1 MSATHDEYPA
11 EPLALRWT
19 LNPAQW
25 DFVHSPARFSLYI
38 GGIGA
43 GKTFAGAARA
53 TLRALEDRGSLGL
66 VGAPTWAML
75 RDTTQ
80 RALFELLPRQAIR
93 RVYRSERRIELRN
106 GSEILLRSLDQPD
119 FARGLNLAWFW
130 LDEAPLCGYYAWEVL
145 KGRLR
150 QPGHATAAWAT
161 GTPHGR
167 DGFAR
172 DFELAPRRNHALF
185 RASTWSN
192 AHNLPPD
199 FVADLGYGGAF
210 EQQEVYGL
218 FVAFEG
224 LVYAFDASVGG
235 NLAEWEGGPFSRVI
249 GGIDWGYTNPA
260 VALVIGLDGDRRA
273 WQVEE
278 FYQRRASLEET
289 IIPAIVDLTRRRGVQ
304 VWYADS
310 EDPEAIDRLNAA
322 LGQAGL
328 RCRAQG
334 VRKGAG
340 SVRAGIQ
347 TVTAALAR
355 RGDGTR
361 GLYVSPRCVHTIA
374 EFGAYAY
381 AAAPGA
387 GAGAEASP
395 KRDPAEEPIKLND
408 HCLDALRYA
417 LHSELSRER
426 AASQTD
432 QWLAELQRRGG

>member
-1 MSATHDEYPA
+1 
-11 EPLALRWT
+11 
-19 LNPAQW
+19 
-25 DFVHSPARFSLYI
+25 
-38 GGIGA
+38 
-43 GKTFAGAARA
+43 
-53 TLRALEDRGSLGL
+53 
-66 VGAPTWAML
+66 
-75 RDTTQ
+75 
-80 RALFELLPRQAIR
+80 
-93 RVYRSERRIELRN
+93 
-106 GSEILLRSLDQPD
+106 
-119 FARGLNLAWFW
+119 
-130 LDEAPLCGYYAWEVL
+130 
-145 KGRLR
+145 
-150 QPGHATAAWAT
+150 
-161 GTPHGR
+161 
-167 DGFAR
+167 
-172 DFELAPRRNHALF
+172 
-185 RASTWSN
+185 
-192 AHNLPPD
+192 
-199 FVADLGYGGAF
+199 
-210 EQQEVYGL
+210 
-218 FVAFEG
+218 
-224 LVYAFDASVGG
+224 
-235 NLAEWEGGPFSRVI
+235 
-249 GGIDWGYTNPA
+249 
-260 VALVIGLDGDRRA
+260 
-273 WQVEE
+273 
-278 FYQRRASLEET
+278 
-289 IIPAIVDLTRRRGVQ
+289 
-304 VWYADS
+304 
-310 EDPEAIDRLNAA
+310 